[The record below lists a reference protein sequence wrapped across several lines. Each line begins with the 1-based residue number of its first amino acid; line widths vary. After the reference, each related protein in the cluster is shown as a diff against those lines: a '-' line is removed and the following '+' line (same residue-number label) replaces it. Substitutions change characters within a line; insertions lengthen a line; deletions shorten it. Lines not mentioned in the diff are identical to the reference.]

1 MILDIDKSMPD
12 AGPVYIRSGESG
24 VAMSAEIVDQ
34 GVPADL
40 TGMTATFR
48 AMWRGGHGEAA
59 CTVDDSEVSWTM
71 PAVPVPGRLL
81 AAYVELSGGGSVIT
95 TQEIEMHAEEAAEW
109 KCSTPSSI

>member
-48 AMWRGGHGEAA
+48 AMGAAATAAA
-59 CTVDDSEVSWTM
+59 CTVDGSEVSWTM

-81 AAYVELSGGGSVIT
+81 AAYVELSGGESVIT
-95 TQEIEMHAEEAAEW
+95 TQEIEMHAEEDAEW
-109 KCSTPSSI
+109 KCSPSSFT

>member
-24 VAMSAEIVDQ
+24 VEMSAEIVDQ

-48 AMWRGGHGEAA
+48 AMWRGGHGGAA
-59 CTVDDSEVSWTM
+59 CTVDGSEVSWIM
-71 PAVPVPGRLL
+71 PTVPVPGRLL
-81 AAYVELSGGGSVIT
+81 AAYVELSDGESVIT
-95 TQEIEMHAEEAAEW
+95 TQEIEMHAEEDAEW
-109 KCSTPSSI
+109 KCSPSSFT